1 MSEHASGVKWW
12 AMIPLRWMPI
22 AATPERWYDRI
33 VSVAATPV
41 RSSTLRDTR
50 GNLLDL
56 RPVQPLLD
64 RIVSHWHR
72 QEIWLFGSRAR
83 GTAAADSDWDLLVIV
98 PDETAS
104 ADFDHPMTIWKVKQG
119 SGVYADVV
127 LCLASEFNE
136 DRGTHNTIA
145 YDAAVE
151 GVRIA

>member
-1 MSEHASGVKWW
+1 ME
-12 AMIPLRWMPI
+12 RI
-22 AATPERWYDRI
+22 AAAPKRWYDRI
-33 VSVAATPV
+33 VSVVATPA
-41 RSSTLRDTR
+41 RSLRDRR
-50 GNLLDL
+50 GNALDI

-64 RIVSHWHR
+64 RIVSYWHPR
-72 QEIWLFGSRAR
+72 EIWLFGSRAR
-83 GTAAADSDWDLLVIV
+83 GMASPDSDWDLLVVV

-127 LCLASEFNE
+127 LCLGSEFDE